1 MKILKD
7 FSIHINT
14 DAKLTTKIERLQLNS
29 TNFVYIDIKIKN
41 SFEFQK
47 RPKLFINSN
56 TIKTVQSKHSGTL
69 TKFSI
74 TFQTREKCLHVLAT
88 VQLNYT
94 VYKTYVNKV

>member
-41 SFEFQK
+41 SFEF
-47 RPKLFINSN
+47 
-56 TIKTVQSKHSGTL
+56 
-69 TKFSI
+69 
-74 TFQTREKCLHVLAT
+74 
-88 VQLNYT
+88 
-94 VYKTYVNKV
+94 